1 MPDWGPAGGHHRRYP
16 PGGFRAERRPPWWP
30 EGEPFPPAWG
40 GGRRRFARRVGL
52 VVALVLGFF
61 FVAGGFAWRWSGGGG
76 FGPWAGGRG
85 WSGPPFPLII
95 LGLLGVA
102 FLAGRAVRRMA
113 APIGDVMEAADR
125 VAGGDYST
133 RVQVRG
139 PGEVGRLASS
149 FNQMTERL
157 QASET
162 QRRALLADVAHELRT
177 PLSVIRGNVEGML
190 DGVYPP
196 DEAHLGP
203 VLEETAVMA
212 RLLDDLQTLSTAE
225 AGVLRLH
232 RERIDPAALAQDAA
246 AAFRSRA
253 DRAGVGLDCR
263 AAGPVPE
270 VDVDPVRI
278 GEVLA
283 NLLTN
288 AIRHTPSGG
297 AVRVVV
303 EPAPGG
309 VAFTVADTGPGI
321 DARDLPHVFD
331 RFVKSA
337 DSGGAGLGLAIA
349 RSLVEA
355 HGGRITAASAPGQ
368 GTTMRFVLPAVESF
382 TGSSG

>member
-1 MPDWGPAGGHHRRYP
+1 LLVALAVGLMFLASGIAWRLLWGDQVG
-16 PGGFRAERRPPWWP
+16 PGGGA
-30 EGEPFPPAWG
+30 
-40 GGRRRFARRVGL
+40 
-52 VVALVLGFF
+52 
-61 FVAGGFAWRWSGGGG
+61 
-76 FGPWAGGRG
+76 RG
-85 WSGPPFPLII
+85 WDGPPVPLLI

-102 FLAGRAVRRMA
+102 FVTGRAVRRLA
-113 APIGDVMEAADR
+113 APIGEVMEAADR

-157 QASET
+157 QANEA

-190 DGVYPP
+190 DGVYPA
-196 DEAHLGP
+196 DETHLAP

-232 RERIDPAALAQDAA
+232 RERVDPVALAQDAA
-246 AAFRSRA
+246 AAFRARA
-253 DRAGVGLDCR
+253 DRAGVGLACQ
-263 AAGPVPE
+263 ATAPVPE

-278 GEVLA
+278 GEVMA

-288 AIRHTPSGG
+288 AIRHAPRGG
-297 AVRVVV
+297 EVRVVV
-303 EPAPGG
+303 SPAPPG
-309 VAFTVADTGPGI
+309 VAFAVADTGPGI

-355 HGGRITAASAPGQ
+355 HGGQITAESVPGR
-368 GTTMRFVLPAVESF
+368 GTTMRFVVPAVGNSA
-382 TGSSG
+382 GSSG

>member
-1 MPDWGPAGGHHRRYP
+1 
-16 PGGFRAERRPPWWP
+16 
-30 EGEPFPPAWG
+30 
-40 GGRRRFARRVGL
+40 
-52 VVALVLGFF
+52 
-61 FVAGGFAWRWSGGGG
+61 
-76 FGPWAGGRG
+76 
-85 WSGPPFPLII
+85 
-95 LGLLGVA
+95 
-102 FLAGRAVRRMA
+102 
-113 APIGDVMEAADR
+113 
-125 VAGGDYST
+125 
-133 RVQVRG
+133 
-139 PGEVGRLASS
+139 
-149 FNQMTERL
+149 
-157 QASET
+157 
-162 QRRALLADVAHELRT
+162 
-177 PLSVIRGNVEGML
+177 
-190 DGVYPP
+190 VYPP

-232 RERIDPAALAQDAA
+232 RERIDPAALAEDAA

-253 DRAGVGLDCR
+253 DRAGVALECR

-270 VDVDPVRI
+270 VDVDPVRV

-297 AVRVVV
+297 TVRVEV
-303 EPAPGG
+303 EAVAGG

-321 DARDLPHVFD
+321 DARDLPHVFG
-331 RFVKSA
+331 RFVKSV

-355 HGGRITAASAPGQ
+355 HGGRITATSAPGQ
-368 GTTMRFVLPAVESF
+368 GTTMWFVVPAVDSF